1 MDHSSSSNIS
11 CNFLTLASDSKK
23 RTILKNVNFSPTLG
37 SVNVQRHEFCIA
49 FGRIISNL
57 RNAFSDGA
65 LFMQQCLVEGR
76 QQNTMEHLVEI
87 DNLTFSRGDRVI
99 YDGITLNVPK
109 GKITAVMGPSGIGK
123 TTLLRLIG
131 GQLIPDDGDIFFDK
145 ESIVSMSRKALYKA
159 RRRMS
164 MLFQSGALFTDM
176 TVFDNVAFPLKEHT
190 NLPDDVIAT
199 IVALKLQAVGLRGAA
214 DLMPSELSGGMAR
227 RAALARAI
235 ALDPDLIMYDEPFA
249 GQDPIS
255 MGVLVK
261 LIREL
266 NDALNLTS
274 IVVTHDVKEVLT
286 IADYIYILADKR
298 VIGEGTAQ
306 QIKDSDSELV
316 QQFLNGKADGPVP
329 FHYPAPELEQ
339 SFLGVRK

>member
-1 MDHSSSSNIS
+1 
-11 CNFLTLASDSKK
+11 
-23 RTILKNVNFSPTLG
+23 
-37 SVNVQRHEFCIA
+37 
-49 FGRIISNL
+49 
-57 RNAFSDGA
+57 
-65 LFMQQCLVEGR
+65 
-76 QQNTMEHLVEI
+76 MEHLVEI
-87 DNLTFSRGDRVI
+87 DNLTFKRGERTI
-99 YDGITLNVPK
+99 YDGISLKVPK

-123 TTLLRLIG
+123 TTLLRLMG
-131 GQLIPDDGDIFFDK
+131 GQLLPDEGDVRFDGK
-145 ESIVSMSRKALYKA
+145 SIVSMSRKSLYET

-176 TVFDNVAFPLKEHT
+176 SVYDNVAFPLREHT
-190 NLPDDVIAT
+190 SLSEDIIAT
-199 IVALKLQAVGLRGAA
+199 IVALKLQAVGLRGASK
-214 DLMPSELSGGMAR
+214 LMPSELSGGMAR

-235 ALDPDLIMYDEPFA
+235 ALDPDLIMFDEPFA

-274 IVVTHDVKEVLT
+274 VVVTHDVTEVLT

-298 VIGEGTAQ
+298 IIGEGTAQ

-316 QQFLNGKADGPVP
+316 QQFLKGKADGPVP
-329 FHYPAPELEQ
+329 FHYPASDLKE
-339 SFLGVRK
+339 SFLGADK

>member
-1 MDHSSSSNIS
+1 MD
-11 CNFLTLASDSKK
+11 
-23 RTILKNVNFSPTLG
+23 
-37 SVNVQRHEFCIA
+37 
-49 FGRIISNL
+49 
-57 RNAFSDGA
+57 
-65 LFMQQCLVEGR
+65 
-76 QQNTMEHLVEI
+76 HLVEI
-87 DNLTFSRGDRVI
+87 DNLTFKRADRII
-99 YDGITLNVPK
+99 YDGISLNVPK

-131 GQLIPDDGDIFFDK
+131 GQLIPNEGDVKFDGD
-145 ESIVSMSRKALYKA
+145 SIVSMSRKSLYQT

-176 TVFDNVAFPLKEHT
+176 SVFDNVAFPLREHT
-190 NLPDDVIAT
+190 QLSEDIIAT

-214 DLMPSELSGGMAR
+214 KLMPSELSGGMAR

-274 IVVTHDVKEVLT
+274 IVVTHDVTEVLT

-306 QIKDSDSELV
+306 QIKESDSELV
-316 QQFLNGKADGPVP
+316 QQFLKGKADGPVP
-329 FHYPAPELEQ
+329 FHYPASELKE
-339 SFLGVRK
+339 SFLGADK